1 MRRALARAAI
11 GALALT
17 AAAGCGGSPG
27 DLMSISVSGG
37 PGKVKQE
44 IVIRADG
51 QATCNG
57 GPAEDIGSDNLI
69 EAREIERE
77 VGDIA
82 KRGAV
87 YEARQKDALQLRNY
101 ILRRDDGEVRWTET
115 AKGLPEIL
123 PRAQLLALQLGREL
137 C

>member
-1 MRRALARAAI
+1 MRRALTI
-11 GALALT
+11 TLGALALA

-27 DLMSISVSGG
+27 DLMSIQVTGG
-37 PGKVKQE
+37 PGNVKQD

-57 GPAEDIGSDNLI
+57 GAAKDIGSDNLI

-87 YEARQKDALQLRNY
+87 YEARQKDDLKLRDY
-101 ILRRDDGEVRWTET
+101 VLRRDDGEVRWTET
-115 AKGLPEIL
+115 ARGLPEIL
-123 PRAQLLALQLGREL
+123 PRAQLLALQLGRDL

>member
-1 MRRALARAAI
+1 MKKLLVLAALA
-11 GALALT
+11 GGLVS
-17 AAAGCGGSPG
+17 CGGSPG
-27 DLMSISVSGG
+27 DLMSITVTGG
-37 PGKVKQE
+37 PGNVKQD

-51 QATCNG
+51 QATCNDG
-57 GPAEDIGSDNLI
+57 KSKDIGSAKLI

-87 YEARQKDALQLRNY
+87 YEARRQDDLQLRDY
-101 ILRRDDGEVRWTET
+101 VLRRDDGEVHWTET
-115 AKGLPEIL
+115 ARGLPEIL
-123 PRAQLLALQLGREL
+123 ARAQLLALQLGRDL